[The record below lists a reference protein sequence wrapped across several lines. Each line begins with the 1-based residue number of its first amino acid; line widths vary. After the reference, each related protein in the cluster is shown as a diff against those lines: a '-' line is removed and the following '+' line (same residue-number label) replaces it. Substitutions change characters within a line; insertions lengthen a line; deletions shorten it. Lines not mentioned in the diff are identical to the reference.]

1 MILTDSLKWSCGAY
15 ATSGVT
21 SGVFAC
27 AKFTFVQDEWV
38 LGRRGGDIRCTML
51 INFLLH
57 QHRAP
62 QVLVCTFGRSGL
74 RHKLLLIL
82 SNPSSFVP
90 HDNLIKSEEFFL
102 HSSGYVNFKKN
113 LELKLFDELTHPLIF
128 LMSYELNIDVEIND
142 ARKLKLTWIFCRL
155 LKLIQNW
162 CSEIC

>member
-102 HSSGYVNFKKN
+102 HSFGYVNLKK
-113 LELKLFDELTHPLIF
+113 KLGIKIVWWAHSSVNILDELWIK
-128 LMSYELNIDVEIND
+128 YWCRNQRCEKVEID
-142 ARKLKLTWIFCRL
+142 IDFLPA
-155 LKLIQNW
+155 
-162 CSEIC
+162 S